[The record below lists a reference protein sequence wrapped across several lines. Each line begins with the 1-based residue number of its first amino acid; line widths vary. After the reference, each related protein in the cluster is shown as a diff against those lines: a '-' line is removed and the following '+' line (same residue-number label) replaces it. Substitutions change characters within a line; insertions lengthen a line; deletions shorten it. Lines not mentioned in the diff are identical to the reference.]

1 MWKFIVR
8 RILIMIPQLILLS
21 VIVFIMTKFMPGDA
35 LTGTVD
41 PNMDPAEIEKQREE
55 MGWNDP
61 WYEQYSRWI
70 GGVVQGDF
78 GKSFRHK
85 LPVTELLGQRLMNTI
100 WLSVVALIIT
110 YIIAIPLGIISGRYN
125 DRFVD
130 QAIAGYTYIGFA
142 TPIFI
147 FALLM
152 VWFFGFYLGMFPTG
166 GSVKPGLTPGTIEY
180 VLSKLYYLLLPAFSM
195 ALIATVNTVQYL
207 RSEIIDTKQKDFIL
221 TAKAKGASEQRIYN
235 RHIFRNALLPLAAFF
250 GYELA
255 GLIGGSIFVESIFS
269 YPGMGNLF
277 LESINLRDYS
287 VVTACVLILGVA
299 TIIGTLISDIV
310 LSIIDPRI
318 RIK

>member
-1 MWKFIVR
+1 MWKFIIR
-8 RILIMIPQLILLS
+8 RILIMIPQLVLLS
-21 VIVFIMTKFMPGDA
+21 LIVFIMAKFMPGDA
-35 LTGTVD
+35 LTGVVD
-41 PNMDPAEIEKQREE
+41 PNMDPVQIEKKREE

-61 WYEQYSRWI
+61 WYEQYGRWL

-85 LPVTELLGQRLMNTI
+85 IDVTELLGQRLMNTV
-100 WLSVVALIIT
+100 WLSLVALIIT
-110 YIIAIPLGIISGRYN
+110 YIIAIPLGMISGRFN
-125 DRFVD
+125 DKFVD
-130 QAIAGYTYIGFA
+130 QAITSYTYIGFA

-152 VWFFGFYLGMFPTG
+152 VWFFGFYLNVFPTG
-166 GSVKPGLTPGTIEY
+166 GSVKPGLTPGTFEY
-180 VLSKLYYLLLPAFSM
+180 MLSKLYYLLLPAFSM

-207 RSEIIDTKQKDFIL
+207 RNEIVDLKHKDFIL
-221 TAKAKGASEQRIYN
+221 TAKAKGASNHRIYN

-310 LSIIDPRI
+310 LSIVDPRI

>member
-21 VIVFIMTKFMPGDA
+21 VIVFIMAKFMPGDA
-35 LTGTVD
+35 LTGTID
-41 PNMDPAEIEKQREE
+41 PSMDPVQIEKKRVE

-61 WYEQYSRWI
+61 WYEQYTRWI
-70 GGVVQGDF
+70 SGIVQGDF

-85 LPVTELLGQRLMNTI
+85 LPVTELLGQRLLNTF
-100 WLSVVALIIT
+100 WLSLVALIIT
-110 YIIAIPLGIISGRYN
+110 YLIAIPLGIISGRYHN
-125 DRFVD
+125 RLID
-130 QAIAGYTYIGFA
+130 QAITGYTYIGFA
-142 TPIFI
+142 MPIFI

-152 VWFFGFYLGMFPTG
+152 VWFFGFYLGIFPTG
-166 GSVKPGLTPGTIEY
+166 GSVKPGLTPGTFEY

-195 ALIATVNTVQYL
+195 ALIATVGTVQYL
-207 RSEIIDTKQKDFIL
+207 RNEIVDTKQKDFIL
-221 TAKAKGASEQRIYN
+221 TAKAKGASENRIYHH
-235 RHIFRNALLPLAAFF
+235 HIFRNALLPIAAFF

-255 GLIGGSIFVESIFS
+255 ALIGGSIFVESIFS

-287 VVTACVLILGVA
+287 VVTACVLVLGVA
-299 TIIGTLISDIV
+299 TVVGTLISDIV

>member
-8 RILIMIPQLILLS
+8 RLLIMIPQLILLS
-21 VIVFIMTKFMPGDA
+21 VLVFVMAKFMPGDA
-35 LTGTVD
+35 LTGNVD
-41 PNMDPAEIEKQREE
+41 PSTDPVQMEKKREE

-61 WYEQYSRWI
+61 WYEQYTRWV

-85 LPVTELLGQRLMNTI
+85 LPVTELLGQRLLNTF
-100 WLSVVALIIT
+100 WLSFVALIIT

-125 DRFVD
+125 NRFID
-130 QAIAGYTYIGFA
+130 QAITGYTYIGFA
-142 TPIFI
+142 MPIFI

-152 VWFFGFYLGMFPTG
+152 VWFFGFYLGIAPTG
-166 GSVKPGLTPGTIEY
+166 GSVKPGLTPGTFEY
-180 VLSKLYYLLLPAFSM
+180 VLSKLHYLLLPAFSM
-195 ALIATVNTVQYL
+195 ALIATVGTVQYL
-207 RSEIIDTKQKDFIL
+207 RNEIVDTKQQDFIL
-221 TAKAKGASEQRIYN
+221 TAKAKGANENRIYN
-235 RHIFRNALLPLAAFF
+235 RHIFRNALLPIAAFF

-255 GLIGGSIFVESIFS
+255 ALIGGSIFVESIFS

-287 VVTACVLILGVA
+287 VVTACVLVLGVA

>member
-8 RILIMIPQLILLS
+8 RLLFMIPQLILLS
-21 VIVFIMTKFMPGDA
+21 LLVFIMAKFMPGDA
-35 LTGTVD
+35 LTGNVD
-41 PNMDPAEIEKQREE
+41 PNMDPVQIEKKREE

-61 WYEQYSRWI
+61 WYEQYGRWI
-70 GGVVQGDF
+70 SGVVQGDF

-85 LPVTELLGQRLMNTI
+85 MPVTELLGQRLLNTF

-110 YIIAIPLGIISGRYN
+110 YIIAIPLGVISGRYN
-125 DRFVD
+125 DRFID
-130 QAIAGYTYIGFA
+130 QAITGYTYIGFA

-152 VWFFGFYLGMFPTG
+152 VWFFGFFLGIFPTG
-166 GSVKPGLTPGTIEY
+166 GSVKPGLTPGTFEY
-180 VLSKLYYLLLPAFSM
+180 ILSKLYYLLLPAFSM
-195 ALIATVNTVQYL
+195 ALIATVSTVQYL
-207 RSEIIDTKQKDFIL
+207 RNEIIDTKQKDFIL
-221 TAKAKGASEQRIYN
+221 TAKAKGASESRIYN
-235 RHIFRNALLPLAAFF
+235 RHIFRNALLPFAAFF
-250 GYELA
+250 GFELA
-255 GLIGGSIFVESIFS
+255 ALIGGSIFVESIFS

-299 TIIGTLISDIV
+299 TIVGNLISDIV
-310 LSIIDPRI
+310 SSMIDPRI

>member
-1 MWKFIVR
+1 
-8 RILIMIPQLILLS
+8 
-21 VIVFIMTKFMPGDA
+21 GEE

-130 QAIAGYTYIGFA
+130 QAIADRKSTRLNSSHVSISYAVFCFKKKNNITLIYD
-142 TPIFI
+142 
-147 FALLM
+147 
-152 VWFFGFYLGMFPTG
+152 
-166 GSVKPGLTPGTIEY
+166 KLTP
-180 VLSKLYYLLLPAFSM
+180 
-195 ALIATVNTVQYL
+195 
-207 RSEIIDTKQKDFIL
+207 
-221 TAKAKGASEQRIYN
+221 
-235 RHIFRNALLPLAAFF
+235 
-250 GYELA
+250 
-255 GLIGGSIFVESIFS
+255 
-269 YPGMGNLF
+269 
-277 LESINLRDYS
+277 
-287 VVTACVLILGVA
+287 
-299 TIIGTLISDIV
+299 
-310 LSIIDPRI
+310 
-318 RIK
+318 

>member
-1 MWKFIVR
+1 MWKFIIR
-8 RILIMIPQLILLS
+8 RILIMIPQLVLLS
-21 VIVFIMTKFMPGDA
+21 LIVFIMAKFMPGDA
-35 LTGTVD
+35 LTGVVD
-41 PNMDPAEIEKQREE
+41 PNMDPVQIEKKREE

-61 WYEQYSRWI
+61 WYEQYGRWL

-85 LPVTELLGQRLMNTI
+85 IDVTELLGQRLMNTV
-100 WLSVVALIIT
+100 WLSLVALIIT
-110 YIIAIPLGIISGRYN
+110 YIIAIPLGMISGRFN
-125 DRFVD
+125 DKFID
-130 QAIAGYTYIGFA
+130 QAITSYTYIGFA

-152 VWFFGFYLGMFPTG
+152 VWFFGFYLNVFPTG
-166 GSVKPGLTPGTIEY
+166 GSVKPGLTPGTFEY
-180 VLSKLYYLLLPAFSM
+180 ILSKLYYLLLPAFSM

-207 RSEIIDTKQKDFIL
+207 RNEIVDLKHKDFIL
-221 TAKAKGASEQRIYN
+221 TAKAKGASNHRIYN

-310 LSIIDPRI
+310 LSIVDPRI

>member
-125 DRFVD
+125 DRLVD
-130 QAIAGYTYIGFA
+130 QAITSYTYLGFA

-152 VWFFGFYLGMFPTG
+152 VWFFVFYLGMFPTG
-166 GSVKPGLTPGTIEY
+166 GSVKPGLTPVTIEY

-255 GLIGGSIFVESIFS
+255 GLIGGSIFV
-269 YPGMGNLF
+269 
-277 LESINLRDYS
+277 
-287 VVTACVLILGVA
+287 
-299 TIIGTLISDIV
+299 
-310 LSIIDPRI
+310 
-318 RIK
+318 

>member
-21 VIVFIMTKFMPGDA
+21 LLVFFMAKFMPGDA
-35 LTGTVD
+35 LTGKVD
-41 PNMDPAEIEKQREE
+41 PNMDPVQIEKKREE

-61 WYEQYSRWI
+61 WYEQYGRWV
-70 GGVVQGDF
+70 GGVVKGDF

-85 LPVTELLGQRLMNTI
+85 LPVTELLGMRLMNTV
-100 WLSVVALIIT
+100 WLSIVALIIT
-110 YIIAIPLGIISGRYN
+110 YIIAIPLGVISGRYN
-125 DRFVD
+125 DRLVD
-130 QAIAGYTYIGFA
+130 QAITSYTYIGFA

-152 VWFFGFYLGMFPTG
+152 VWFFGFYLDVFPTG
-166 GSVKPGLTPGTIEY
+166 GSVKPGLTPGTLEY
-180 VLSKLYYLLLPAFSM
+180 VSSKLYYLLLPAFSM

-207 RSEIIDTKQKDFIL
+207 RNEIVDTKQRDFIL
-221 TAKAKGASEQRIYN
+221 TAKAKGASENRIYN
-235 RHIFRNALLPLAAFF
+235 HHIFRNALLPLAAFF

-310 LSIIDPRI
+310 LSIVDPRI